1 LDNDFQV
8 KYFVA
13 HIQVRTIRYKMIS
26 TIDILSALSDDKALI
41 LFSTIAL
48 GKCYDFKTLIKRM
61 GITQS
66 QYYFRLRRIT
76 NMGLVKRENSKYSVT
91 TLGNVVY
98 EAVSMVGTALSHYWA
113 LNAIELVLSSS
124 SAADSMEDK
133 SMLTSMLIDRLIN
146 DNQLKKILTNTPAAS
161 TS

>member
-1 LDNDFQV
+1 
-8 KYFVA
+8 
-13 HIQVRTIRYKMIS
+13 MIS
-26 TIDILSALSDDKALI
+26 IIDILNALSDDKALI
-41 LFSTIAL
+41 LFNTIVL
-48 GKCYDFKTLIKRM
+48 GKCYDFKILIKNM

-66 QYYFRLRRIT
+66 QYYSRLRRIS
-76 NMGLVKRENSKYSVT
+76 NMGLVKRENGKYRVT

-98 EAVSMVGTALSHYWA
+98 EAVSMVGKALNYYWA

-124 SAADSMEDK
+124 PAADSRGDK
-133 SMLTSMLIDRLIN
+133 SLLTSMLIDSLID

>member
-1 LDNDFQV
+1 
-8 KYFVA
+8 
-13 HIQVRTIRYKMIS
+13 MIS

-66 QYYFRLRRIT
+66 QYYFRLHRIT
-76 NMGLVKRENSKYSVT
+76 ITGLVKRENGNYRVT

-98 EAVSMVGTALSHYWA
+98 EAVSMVGKALNYYWA
-113 LNAIELVLSSS
+113 LKAIELFLSSS
-124 SAADSMEDK
+124 PAADPMEDK

-146 DNQLKKILTNTPAAS
+146 DNQLKKILTNTPTAS

>member
-1 LDNDFQV
+1 
-8 KYFVA
+8 
-13 HIQVRTIRYKMIS
+13 
-26 TIDILSALSDDKALI
+26 
-41 LFSTIAL
+41 
-48 GKCYDFKTLIKRM
+48 M

-76 NMGLVKRENSKYSVT
+76 NMRLVKRENGKYRVT

-98 EAVSMVGTALSHYWA
+98 EAVSMVGKALNYYWA

-124 SAADSMEDK
+124 HAADSMEDK

-146 DNQLKKILTNTPAAS
+146 DNQLKKILTNIPTAS

>member
-1 LDNDFQV
+1 
-8 KYFVA
+8 
-13 HIQVRTIRYKMIS
+13 MIS

>member
-1 LDNDFQV
+1 
-8 KYFVA
+8 
-13 HIQVRTIRYKMIS
+13 MIS
-26 TIDILSALSDDKALI
+26 TIDILSSLSDDKALI

-48 GKCYDFKTLIKRM
+48 GKCYDFKTLIKSM

-66 QYYFRLRRIT
+66 QYYSRLRRIT
-76 NMGLVKRENSKYSVT
+76 NMGLVKRENGKYRVT

-98 EAVSMVGTALSHYWA
+98 EAVSMVGKALNYYWA

-124 SAADSMEDK
+124 PAADSRGDK
-133 SMLTSMLIDRLIN
+133 SLLTSMLIDGLID
-146 DNQLKKILTNTPAAS
+146 DNQLKKILANTPTAS